1 MKSELPLD
9 IEAADGWTVS
19 PPRDLSEFLRHL
31 PSLVPNDSIL
41 CLEGVIDSEIETFLK
56 QRPAKYENETKQG
69 FLKLRSKIFYMPVTE
84 ENLHRFALLS
94 ENFAAPEIC
103 GHLRVYHNDKVILSW
118 YDLPHDPL
126 NLANDIDKTALEKF
140 CEILDC
146 SYAKQVEII

>member
-9 IEAADGWTVS
+9 IEAADGWIIS

-31 PSLVPNDSIL
+31 PSLVPDDSIL
-41 CLEGVIDSEIETFLK
+41 CLEEVIDSEIETFLK
-56 QRPAKYENETKQG
+56 QRPAKYENETEQG
-69 FLKLRSKIFYMPVTE
+69 FLKLHSKIFYMPVTE
-84 ENLHRFALLS
+84 ENLHRFASLS
-94 ENFAAPEIC
+94 ESFAAPEIC

-118 YDLPHDPL
+118 SDLPHDSL

-146 SYAKQVEII
+146 SYAKQAEII